1 MFNKKLAALAVGL
14 IGSIAAVPA
23 HAIDTPVALE
33 LALLVDIS
41 GSVDDTEYAL
51 QNRAT
56 SMPSITQ

>member
-23 HAIDTPVALE
+23 QAINTPVALE

-41 GSVDDTEYAL
+41 GSVDDT
-51 QNRAT
+51 
-56 SMPSITQ
+56 